1 VLSLAALPAALVA
14 FPRLSA
20 PRASEPPLARAFGRG
35 LDAALDAL
43 ARLVTRAPGA
53 VLASW
58 LAVTLAAAWAIPGI
72 DIDTD
77 YLSYF
82 DARSEIRRDF
92 EAVNRLLSGA
102 VPIYLVLSGPG
113 RGAFLEP
120 GALRAMERIQRRLE
134 QTPGVVDFVRVLHRV
149 VSEDEPA
156 AERIPDTRSGVADL
170 VYMIPKR
177 ELSRF
182 SNVNQSRAN
191 ILVRTGEVGSAAI
204 RELVG
209 RIEQIV
215 SERPLP
221 VGVTAAVMGNAVL
234 LGRSADAIASG
245 QPRSVGAAAIAIL
258 LLVSGVLGSARLGLV
273 AMIPNVIPIVLF
285 FGCLGWGVAPLS
297 LPTSLIASIALG
309 IAVDA
314 TAHYLVRYRAER
326 LLGLSP
332 AEAVFRTNRGV
343 GRPIAIAS
351 VTLILGFAVV
361 ALSGFATLR
370 QFGLLSAATMAICA
384 ATDLVLLPAV
394 LVRARL

>member
-1 VLSLAALPAALVA
+1 MA
-14 FPRLSA
+14 LSA
-20 PRASEPPLARAFGRG
+20 
-35 LDAALDAL
+35 
-43 ARLVTRAPGA
+43 
-53 VLASW
+53 
-58 LAVTLAAAWAIPGI
+58 AAAWAIPKI

-102 VPIYLVLSGPG
+102 VPIYVVLSGAAP
-113 RGAFLEP
+113 GAFLEP
-120 GALRAMERIQRRLE
+120 DVLRAMERIQRRLE
-134 QTPGVVDFVRVLHRV
+134 ESPGVSRTVSMVDFVRVLHRV
-149 VSEDEPA
+149 VSEDDPA
-156 AERIPDTRSGVADL
+156 EERIPDTRSGVADL
-170 VYMIPKR
+170 VYMIPKHD
-177 ELSRF
+177 LSRF
-182 SNVNQSRAN
+182 ANVNQSRAN

-204 RELVG
+204 RDLVA
-209 RIEQIV
+209 RIETVLSEEALPAEV
-215 SERPLP
+215 SAS
-221 VGVTAAVMGNAVL
+221 VTGNAVL

-245 QPRSVGAAAIAIL
+245 QPRSVAAAAVAIL
-258 LLVSGVLGSARLGLV
+258 LLVSGVLRSARIGLV
-273 AMIPNVIPIVLF
+273 AMIPNLIPVLLF

-309 IAVDA
+309 IAVDS

-332 AEAVFRTNRGV
+332 EQAVFRSNQSV

-361 ALSGFATLR
+361 GLSGFATLR
-370 QFGLLSAATMAICA
+370 QFGLLSAATMAVCA
-384 ATDLVLLPAV
+384 ATDLILLPAI